1 MESQKEAILNAY
13 FGVAQKY
20 KKPYCYP
27 AQAYTLVLLEKY
39 GRIRISIRTLN
50 RRLRELEDEGYIK
63 RTRRHREGEGGKMI
77 FNTTLTHLKARAF
90 DWVSRSLMKCA
101 RVFTFFHLPKMALYR
116 FKTSR
121 YPSVGDNLAGLITR
135 FLSKGA
141 PSAVFRTAF

>member
-1 MESQKEAILNAY
+1 MESQKEAILGTY
-13 FGVAQKY
+13 FAVAQKY

-27 AQAYTLVLLEKY
+27 AQAYTLVLLAKRH
-39 GRIRISIRTLN
+39 RIYISLRTLN

-90 DWVSRSLMKCA
+90 DWVSRSLMKAA
-101 RVFTFFHLPKMALYR
+101 RVFTFFRLPKMALYR
-116 FKTSR
+116 FKTAR
-121 YPSVGDNLAGLITR
+121 YPSAGDNLAGLITR

-141 PSAVFRTAF
+141 PPAVFRTTF